1 MTPIRPRDRGHGQGA
16 DLRKRFGDPDR
27 HTHIMAAYFAYAN
40 RIVLGLG
47 LGITTD
53 GDDLGTVRAESDD
66 VTEWRH
72 G

>member
-1 MTPIRPRDRGHGQGA
+1 MKPIRPRDRGDGQGA
-16 DLRKRFGDPDR
+16 DLRKRFGDHDR
-27 HTHIMAAYFAYAN
+27 HTTIRAAYFAYAN
-40 RIVLGLG
+40 RTVLG

-53 GDDLGTVRAESDD
+53 GDELGTAPPECDD

>member
-1 MTPIRPRDRGHGQGA
+1 MANADR
-16 DLRKRFGDPDR
+16 R
-27 HTHIMAAYFAYAN
+27 T
-40 RIVLGLG
+40 VLG

-53 GDDLGTVRAESDD
+53 GDHIGTAPPESDD

>member
-1 MTPIRPRDRGHGQGA
+1 MTPIRPRDRGDGQGA
-16 DLRKRFGDPDR
+16 DLRNLFSDHDR
-27 HTHIMAAYFAYAN
+27 HTDIMAAYFAYAN
-40 RIVLGLG
+40 RTVLG

-53 GDDLGTVRAESDD
+53 GDDLGTAPPESDD